1 MLLVKGSGVTDDI
14 QKLFDQNREWASL
27 VEASDPGFFQRLA
40 EGQSPKYL
48 WIGCSDSRV
57 PETQLLGLGPGDV
70 LVHRNVANVI
80 QTEDINCLSVIRFA
94 IEVIKVRHIIV
105 CGHYG
110 CAGVRAGMAQD
121 LEWPLDAWLR
131 DTSRLYREQK
141 KSLSDLVPIDAELR
155 MCELNVE
162 MGVNT
167 IVNIGLVRDAWAKAQ
182 PLEVHGW
189 IYDLQDGLIKN
200 LGLRVA
206 SSEEADELT
215 KN

>member
-1 MLLVKGSGVTDDI
+1 MTDDI
-14 QKLFDQNREWASL
+14 QNLFMQNRAWASRM
-27 VEASDPGFFQRLA
+27 EAAEPGFFRRIA
-40 EGQSPKYL
+40 EGQSPNYL

-70 LVHRNVANVI
+70 LVHRNVANVVR
-80 QTEDINCLSVIRFA
+80 TEDINSMSVIRFA
-94 IEVIKVRHIIV
+94 VEVIKVRHIIV

-110 CAGVRAGMAQD
+110 CAGIRAGMALD
-121 LEWPLDAWLR
+121 VEWPLDAWLR
-131 DTSRLYREQK
+131 DTNRLYHEHK
-141 KSLSDLVPIDAELR
+141 NSLGDLDPIDGELR

-167 IVNIGLVRDAWAKAQ
+167 IVNIGVVRDAWAKAQ

-206 SSEEADELT
+206 SGEEADQLT
-215 KN
+215 AD

>member
-1 MLLVKGSGVTDDI
+1 MTDDI

-27 VEASDPGFFQRLA
+27 VEASEPGFFQRLA

-80 QTEDINCLSVIRFA
+80 QAEDINCLSVIRFA

-121 LEWPLDAWLR
+121 LERPLDAWLR
-131 DTSRLYREQK
+131 DTSQLYREQK
-141 KSLSDLVPIDAELR
+141 KSLSDLDPIDAELR

-167 IVNIGLVRDAWAKAQ
+167 IVNIDVVRAAWARDQ
-182 PLEVHGW
+182 PLEIHGW

-200 LGLRVA
+200 LGFRVA